1 MSAGEDLATR
11 IQARALA
18 DAIIQA
24 TAAGWLRRAAMFEAA
39 MARPGDFLGR
49 ATAENIRAR
58 DERCA
63 AAAEACR
70 RRASLSELSE
80 FEALSVLQDL
90 ARAA

>member
-1 MSAGEDLATR
+1 
-11 IQARALA
+11 
-18 DAIIQA
+18 
-24 TAAGWLRRAAMFEAA
+24 